1 MARTVTGID
10 VGHDAIKIVAL
21 RSQDGV
27 PELDRVAVES
37 LEELARLD
45 PGPEKL
51 AALRARTARLV
62 HSHRMPVRECVT
74 GISGRT
80 TIVRYIQVPPVP
92 PWRLEA
98 LMRFEATQHSASHA
112 NGDVAPQERVFDHR
126 TLDIP
131 DVEGQ
136 SVVLLALSQ
145 ESNVEDRLS
154 ILEGAGV
161 EDPDVDLVAMGLYN
175 AYVHGH
181 GFDEADADKHVMLL
195 DIGAREMH
203 VVIVR
208 NGGLVFV
215 RHHQGGGNRFT
226 KALED
231 ARGLSAKDAEEYKRT
246 KARIYTDPS
255 EAPSDEARETSEALA
270 SEGADLERAVEATVL
285 YARAQT
291 RAKDIEVDRM
301 LFSGGGSQ
309 LPGLR
314 ESFAMRF
321 RTEAAELEPFRRIS
335 MGDAPPDTLRF
346 IKKNAA
352 ELAVPT
358 GLALSRLQP
367 RAVKFD
373 LRSGA
378 AKEERLFAQRGLF
391 LWAATAVFAV
401 GLVFWIADAV
411 RDRIVYAGAKAVAE
425 EQAKTDG
432 LASEQLAVAND
443 RNRQLVAEVEALRE
457 RVTSG
462 EDLLRALSQIKKR
475 TPELIRLVSFSTGKP
490 GELGKDDEE
499 EEEEGAAT
507 FQSRRRIYVR
517 GYARS
522 KTSLSDAFLEVTR
535 YRNALRELDAL
546 FEEVKQRK
554 LLEARPDKDGPA
566 HVAEFV
572 LEFRIAK
579 PE

>member
-391 LWAATAVFAV
+391 LGAATAVFAV

>member
-1 MARTVTGID
+1 M
-10 VGHDAIKIVAL
+10 
-21 RSQDGV
+21 
-27 PELDRVAVES
+27 
-37 LEELARLD
+37 
-45 PGPEKL
+45 
-51 AALRARTARLV
+51 
-62 HSHRMPVRECVT
+62 
-74 GISGRT
+74 
-80 TIVRYIQVPPVP
+80 
-92 PWRLEA
+92 
-98 LMRFEATQHSASHA
+98 
-112 NGDVAPQERVFDHR
+112 
-126 TLDIP
+126 
-131 DVEGQ
+131 
-136 SVVLLALSQ
+136 
-145 ESNVEDRLS
+145 
-154 ILEGAGV
+154 
-161 EDPDVDLVAMGLYN
+161 
-175 AYVHGH
+175 
-181 GFDEADADKHVMLL
+181 
-195 DIGAREMH
+195 
-203 VVIVR
+203 
-208 NGGLVFV
+208 
-215 RHHQGGGNRFT
+215 
-226 KALED
+226 
-231 ARGLSAKDAEEYKRT
+231 
-246 KARIYTDPS
+246 
-255 EAPSDEARETSEALA
+255 
-270 SEGADLERAVEATVL
+270 
-285 YARAQT
+285 
-291 RAKDIEVDRM
+291 
-301 LFSGGGSQ
+301 
-309 LPGLR
+309 
-314 ESFAMRF
+314 
-321 RTEAAELEPFRRIS
+321 
-335 MGDAPPDTLRF
+335 
-346 IKKNAA
+346 
-352 ELAVPT
+352 
-358 GLALSRLQP
+358 
-367 RAVKFD
+367 
-373 LRSGA
+373 
-378 AKEERLFAQRGLF
+378 
-391 LWAATAVFAV
+391 